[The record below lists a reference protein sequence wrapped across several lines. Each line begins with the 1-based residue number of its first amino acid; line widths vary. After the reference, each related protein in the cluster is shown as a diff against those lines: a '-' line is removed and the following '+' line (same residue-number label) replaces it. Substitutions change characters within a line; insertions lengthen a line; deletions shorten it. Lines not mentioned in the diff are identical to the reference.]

1 MTGVAK
7 LTGATSCLGNHWK
20 AIDWHK
26 VEAEVKRL
34 QMRIAKAVREGKSA
48 NKIKVLQW
56 MLSHSFSAKLL
67 AVRRVTSNKGART
80 PGVDGEIW
88 NTPAKKMKGTLSL
101 IRKGY
106 KALPLL
112 RVLIP
117 KRNGKYRPL
126 GIPTIK
132 DRATQALYL
141 LTLEPIAETTA
152 DPNSYG
158 FRYYRACR
166 DAIAQCFCA
175 LAKSYSPKWLLD
187 ADIKACFDE
196 IDHNWLLNNIP
207 VDKRMLQQWLK
218 SGYFQDKKLFPT
230 NSGTPQGGILSPT
243 LANMML
249 DGLEKVIKES
259 CPSRRKVNFIRYAD
273 DFIVTAESRELLE
286 KNIIP
291 AINDFL
297 KTRGLKLSEEKTRI
311 VRIEQGFD
319 FLGQHLQKFR
329 NKLII
334 TPSKES
340 TKSFLEKVRNIIR
353 ECYGQ
358 KTSDMIIQL
367 NPVIKGWAFYHRYI
381 QSAKTFSFASKVI
394 SDALGRWIRRRHGR
408 KSMGWIDKRYFN
420 HPKRKLCFCCTI
432 KDSSGKKKLLELI
445 KPSYIKTV
453 RYIKIK
459 GEANPFNP
467 IYFDYF
473 TMRKTYSNIRPIS

>member
-1 MTGVAK
+1 
-7 LTGATSCLGNHWK
+7 
-20 AIDWHK
+20 
-26 VEAEVKRL
+26 
-34 QMRIAKAVREGKSA
+34 
-48 NKIKVLQW
+48 
-56 MLSHSFSAKLL
+56 
-67 AVRRVTSNKGART
+67 
-80 PGVDGEIW
+80 
-88 NTPAKKMKGTLSL
+88 
-101 IRKGY
+101 
-106 KALPLL
+106 
-112 RVLIP
+112 
-117 KRNGKYRPL
+117 
-126 GIPTIK
+126 
-132 DRATQALYL
+132 
-141 LTLEPIAETTA
+141 
-152 DPNSYG
+152 
-158 FRYYRACR
+158 
-166 DAIAQCFCA
+166 
-175 LAKSYSPKWLLD
+175 
-187 ADIKACFDE
+187 
-196 IDHNWLLNNIP
+196 
-207 VDKRMLQQWLK
+207 
-218 SGYFQDKKLFPT
+218 
-230 NSGTPQGGILSPT
+230 
-243 LANMML
+243 MML

-353 ECYGQ
+353 ECYWQ

-367 NPVIKGWAFYHRYI
+367 NPVIKGWAFYHRYV

-420 HPKRKLCFCCTI
+420 HPKRKWCFCCTI